1 MNRIMS
7 EVALGQQSKETG
19 IMVAGLKD
27 EGAGLK
33 AVKGAGAVNVGAVNV
48 GAVNVGAVN
57 VGAVNVGA
65 VNAGAALK
73 GAGDCN
79 TAFTWAITNAFAIAT
94 TLIASQPQPG
104 PRSSWQN
111 SDTS

>member
-33 AVKGAGAVNVGAVNV
+33 AVKGAGAVNV

>member
-1 MNRIMS
+1 MRAYMNRIMS

-57 VGAVNVGA
+57 VGAVN
-65 VNAGAALK
+65 AGAALK
-73 GAGDCN
+73 GAGDCD